1 MMKERNQTSLQ
12 RTSLQLSLLLISL
25 MFLFTVRE
33 SEAQIYE
40 LIWSDE
46 FDGSALNTENWSY
59 DIGDGCPSL
68 CGWGNNEL
76 QYYTAQSDN
85 INVQDGYLNIIAK
98 KERLGNKDYSSA
110 RIKTKG
116 LQNFKYG
123 RIESRMKL
131 PIGSGFWP
139 AFWMLSEE
147 NVYGGWPRSGEID
160 IMEYR
165 GNAPTLAEGTIHYWR
180 QGCSGGSACW
190 AFQNNTYQLPNG
202 NFSENFHVFAIE
214 WGEFGIKWFV
224 DDTEYAFIQ
233 RDQVDAEWYPF
244 DESFYILLNLA
255 IGGNFLPPPDEDTVF
270 PQTMQVDYVRVY
282 GDMNVPPQIDIP
294 VNEEELDVEPGTQ
307 KEINPQIEDSD
318 SSIEEV
324 RFFFLDELI
333 DTRTSP
339 PYNITVDFPIE
350 RCYPF
355 RVEATDIHNA
365 VSVSETIT
373 FVAGSGCTKAPYN
386 DAPFAVP
393 GTIPMWQYNYGG
405 PDIGY
410 SEDTE
415 FINQGTIDFPGEVV
429 PRPYEAVDLMPVD
442 AEGLPD
448 YAIYEAVISEWLTYD
463 ISVAES
469 SEFTLHLLIRSL
481 GLTSL
486 DFFLNEEKI
495 GSLNFL
501 RPSETITPETLENLT
516 IPAGEHTLRVF
527 LRFGSAELYQL
538 ELLDNNN
545 TSIEPE
551 LGQEIPSQTELLPPY
566 PNPFNPAA
574 KITFRMAE
582 AGQATLE
589 LFDLSGRNVQT
600 IFRGY
605 VPAGEWSYTL
615 RADGLSSGMYLVR
628 LTHPSGVLSRPVSLV
643 K

>member
-1 MMKERNQTSLQ
+1 
-12 RTSLQLSLLLISL
+12 
-25 MFLFTVRE
+25 
-33 SEAQIYE
+33 
-40 LIWSDE
+40 
-46 FDGSALNTENWSY
+46 
-59 DIGDGCPSL
+59 
-68 CGWGNNEL
+68 
-76 QYYTAQSDN
+76 
-85 INVQDGYLNIIAK
+85 
-98 KERLGNKDYSSA
+98 
-110 RIKTKG
+110 
-116 LQNFKYG
+116 
-123 RIESRMKL
+123 
-131 PIGSGFWP
+131 
-139 AFWMLSEE
+139 
-147 NVYGGWPRSGEID
+147 
-160 IMEYR
+160 
-165 GNAPTLAEGTIHYWR
+165 
-180 QGCSGGSACW
+180 
-190 AFQNNTYQLPNG
+190 
-202 NFSENFHVFAIE
+202 
-214 WGEFGIKWFV
+214 
-224 DDTEYAFIQ
+224 
-233 RDQVDAEWYPF
+233 
-244 DESFYILLNLA
+244 
-255 IGGNFLPPPDEDTVF
+255 
-270 PQTMQVDYVRVY
+270 
-282 GDMNVPPQIDIP
+282 
-294 VNEEELDVEPGTQ
+294 
-307 KEINPQIEDSD
+307 
-318 SSIEEV
+318 
-324 RFFFLDELI
+324 
-333 DTRTSP
+333 
-339 PYNITVDFPIE
+339 
-350 RCYPF
+350 
-355 RVEATDIHNA
+355 
-365 VSVSETIT
+365 
-373 FVAGSGCTKAPYN
+373 
-386 DAPFAVP
+386 
-393 GTIPMWQYNYGG
+393 MWQYNYGG

-501 RPSETITPETLENLT
+501 RPSETITTETLENLT
-516 IPAGEHTLRVF
+516 IPSGEHTLRVF